1 MEISV
6 GTACF
11 RYFRSVLAVATP
23 PCTSRE
29 TNHDVN
35 MLWLEPFDRTCG
47 TSGLRIE
54 GTGQCCFIQMATLR
68 FGTKHGSLRSGSGPR
83 FDSRALLS
91 WFRGEVIGCCEMVF
105 LPVVRRLNLEDACTS
120 PQTVQLN
127 KSSTSCTRPELY
139 ICSAAKCTLGSYGRT
154 VFL

>member
-1 MEISV
+1 ME
-6 GTACF
+6 
-11 RYFRSVLAVATP
+11 TP

-35 MLWLEPFDRTCG
+35 MFWLGPFDRSCG

-68 FGTKHGSLRSGSGPR
+68 FGSKHGSLRSGSGSG
-83 FDSRALLS
+83 FDSGALLS

-105 LPVVRRLNLEDACTS
+105 LPVVRRLNLEDACVHFTAICKLS
-120 PQTVQLN
+120 
-127 KSSTSCTRPELY
+127 KSSTSCTSPKLY
-139 ICSAAKCTLGSYGRT
+139 ICSAAKCTLGSSGRT